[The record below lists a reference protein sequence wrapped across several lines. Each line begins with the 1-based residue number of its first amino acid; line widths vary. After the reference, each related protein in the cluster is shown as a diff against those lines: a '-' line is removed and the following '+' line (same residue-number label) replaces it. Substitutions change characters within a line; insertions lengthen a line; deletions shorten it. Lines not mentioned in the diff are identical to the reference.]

1 MNVHI
6 ISGRLTRDP
15 EVRFSQ
21 TGKTVTSFTV
31 AVRRDYKNQAGEYES
46 DFFNVKCF
54 GKTAELVGNNLNK
67 GQMVYVSGSTHIN
80 SFDGRDGTKKY
91 YTELVVRNVE
101 WQWPAKDSQQKG
113 NNAGSYNNPANFDD
127 FERARTE
134 KYGTVSENEHVPFAF
149 DEEIPF

>member
-46 DFFNVKCF
+46 DFFNVKCLPLPF
-54 GKTAELVGNNLNK
+54 
-67 GQMVYVSGSTHIN
+67 
-80 SFDGRDGTKKY
+80 
-91 YTELVVRNVE
+91 
-101 WQWPAKDSQQKG
+101 
-113 NNAGSYNNPANFDD
+113 
-127 FERARTE
+127 
-134 KYGTVSENEHVPFAF
+134 VPFASS
-149 DEEIPF
+149 

>member
-15 EVRFSQ
+15 EVRFTQ

-46 DFFNVKCF
+46 DFINVKCF
-54 GKTAELVGNNLNK
+54 GKTAELAGNNLNK

-91 YTELVVRNVE
+91 YTELIARNVE
-101 WQWPAKDSQQKG
+101 WQWGAKEEQQKSNNTG
-113 NNAGSYNNPANFDD
+113 NYNNPANFDD
-127 FERARTE
+127 FEHARSE
-134 KYGTVSENEHVPFAF
+134 KYGTPPEKEQVPFAF

>member
-91 YTELVVRNVE
+91 YTELVARNVE
-101 WQWPAKDSQQKG
+101 WQ
-113 NNAGSYNNPANFDD
+113 
-127 FERARTE
+127 
-134 KYGTVSENEHVPFAF
+134 
-149 DEEIPF
+149 

>member
-46 DFFNVKCF
+46 AEIIKIKLENMKATFSMLNVLEK
-54 GKTAELVGNNLNK
+54 
-67 GQMVYVSGSTHIN
+67 
-80 SFDGRDGTKKY
+80 
-91 YTELVVRNVE
+91 
-101 WQWPAKDSQQKG
+101 QQ
-113 NNAGSYNNPANFDD
+113 S
-127 FERARTE
+127 
-134 KYGTVSENEHVPFAF
+134 
-149 DEEIPF
+149 